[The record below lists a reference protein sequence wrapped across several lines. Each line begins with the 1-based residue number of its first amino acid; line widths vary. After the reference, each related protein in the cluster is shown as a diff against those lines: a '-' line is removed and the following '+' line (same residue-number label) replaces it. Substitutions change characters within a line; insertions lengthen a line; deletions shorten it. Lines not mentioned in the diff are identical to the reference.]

1 MRDFLTGPHV
11 APATRDALLAR
22 LDAAP
27 VATPAFLTAA
37 EFRTLHAVCAR
48 LLPDARIDVAGPM
61 DTRLAAGKSDGW
73 RYDAMPDD
81 GAAIRAGLAGLDG
94 AAVDIAGCAFADAP
108 GAAQDAV
115 LAAVQ
120 AGTPPGPAWGV
131 PPRRF
136 FEELLAEA
144 AEVFFAHPLAQARI
158 GYTGM
163 ADRPGWTRIGL
174 DEREPDGRED
184 ALA

>member
-11 APATRDALLAR
+11 ALATRDALLAR

-37 EFRTLHAVCAR
+37 EFRTLLAVCAR
-48 LLPDARIDVAGPM
+48 LLPDARIDVAGPV

-81 GAAIRAGLAGLDG
+81 GAAIRVGLAGLDG

-108 GAAQDAV
+108 GAAQDEV

-120 AGTPPGPAWGV
+120 AGAPPGPAWGL

-144 AEVFFAHPLAQARI
+144 AEVFFAHPWRRRASATPAWRTARA
-158 GYTGM
+158 GP
-163 ADRPGWTRIGL
+163 ASGWTSGMMRHHN
-174 DEREPDGRED
+174 R
-184 ALA
+184 